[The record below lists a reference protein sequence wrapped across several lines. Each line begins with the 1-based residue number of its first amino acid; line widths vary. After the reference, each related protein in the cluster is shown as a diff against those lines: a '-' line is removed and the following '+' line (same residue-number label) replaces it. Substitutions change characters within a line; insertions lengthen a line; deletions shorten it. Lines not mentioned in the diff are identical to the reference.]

1 MSNNYHW
8 GDNNITQHGAHS
20 SVTFNQGHGSADPQA
35 VLRELVGLVSAM
47 RTQVSPAD
55 QQAIDESMAIVRQG
69 DRAERGALGRGLGRL
84 IGIAT
89 MAGTAGAPVLDAAL
103 KVKDLFN
110 L

>member
-1 MSNNYHW
+1 MSTNYHW
-8 GDNNITQHGAHS
+8 GDNITQYGDYS
-20 SVTFNQGHGSADPQA
+20 NVTLNKNQGSADAQA
-35 VLRELVGLVSAM
+35 VLRELVSLVVAL
-47 RTQVSPAD
+47 RAQVGPAD
-55 QQAIDESMAIVRQG
+55 QQAIDESVAVVRQG

-103 KVKDLFN
+103 KVKDLFG